1 MSIAVIYGGTR
12 PHGNSEI
19 LTERVIQ
26 DIPTEKIYLRD
37 FHILPIIDMRH
48 TEEGFQDRND
58 DFQSI
63 IDRILPHDILIFST
77 PIYWYSMSGTM
88 KNFIDRWSQALR
100 DPKYPSFKSKMA
112 SKKAFVIAVG
122 GDDPYIKGLPLI
134 QQFQY
139 IFDFMG
145 MEYAG
150 YILGNGN
157 KPGEVLQDKF
167 ALFAADQMR
176 KKLAENMLN
185 QPE

>member
-12 PHGNSEI
+12 PNGNSEI
-19 LTERVIQ
+19 LTEQVIQ
-26 DIPTEKIYLRD
+26 EMAAEKIYLRD
-37 FHILPIIDMRH
+37 YHIQPIIDMRH
-48 TEEGFQDRND
+48 TEEGFQERED
-58 DFQSI
+58 DYNSI

-88 KNFIDRWSQALR
+88 KNFIDRWSQTLR
-100 DPKYPSFKSKMA
+100 DPKYPDFKSKMA

-145 MEYAG
+145 IEFAG

-157 KPGEVLQDKF
+157 KPGEILQDKV
-167 ALFAADQMR
+167 ALSAAAQMR
-176 KKLAENMLN
+176 NKLTENN
-185 QPE
+185 